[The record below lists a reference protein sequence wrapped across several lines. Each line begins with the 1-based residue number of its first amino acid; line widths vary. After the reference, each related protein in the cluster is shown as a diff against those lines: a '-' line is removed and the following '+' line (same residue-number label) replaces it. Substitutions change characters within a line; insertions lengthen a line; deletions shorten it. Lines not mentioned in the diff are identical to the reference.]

1 MGFLLPIL
9 LGVFL
14 LITATPPS
22 LSQLPPEID
31 PPAPAPISPSELCNG
46 IFLSYTFILG
56 RQIPPN
62 DTTDQP
68 YRFESVLTVL
78 NNGREEL
85 KEWRVFVGFQHHEIL
100 TSATDAIIV
109 NGTDLPAPVG
119 NGTIFAGYPVSDLK
133 TAIQT
138 AGDLKQ
144 MTATIEL
151 VGTQFMV
158 APPAIPLPSNI
169 SLVNDG
175 WSCPE
180 PTATPLSKRQITTC
194 CIRDPTFEVNTTTI
208 TDKFLPR
215 QPGDLTIMYDVIRAY
230 DQNYLAE
237 VTMEN
242 HNPLGRLDHWELS
255 FDWMREEFIQKMQGA
270 YPTVVDATKCIF
282 GPQSQIYTG
291 LDFADVLTCERR
303 PIIVDLPPTKA
314 EDTVLGKIPSCC
326 RNGTILPR
334 TMDPSKSASV
344 FTMQVAKMP
353 PDFNRSAL
361 SPPQNW
367 RIKGTLNPDYSCGPP
382 VRVSPTLYPDPSGMP
397 TNKTSFAS
405 WQIVCN
411 ITHAKTETPKCCV
424 SYSAFFNDS
433 IIPCNTCACGCVS
446 ETRRTCSAE
455 TPSLLIPPDALL
467 VPFENRTSL
476 TVAWNALKHKTIPN
490 PMPCGDNCGVSIN
503 WHIAT
508 DYRGGWTARITIFNW
523 GEIDFPDWFLAV
535 QMKKP
540 AIRGFEKAYSFNA
553 SLLSI
558 EGGVNNTI
566 FMEGLPGLEYLVAE
580 RDELDPKKNLRV
592 PGKQQSVIQ
601 FSKKLTPG
609 INVPERDGFPAKV
622 IFNGEECLLPDVL
635 PLPSG
640 GRRNGFDTM
649 VLLCMVIF
657 VVALVI

>member
-85 KEWRVFVGFQHHEIL
+85 QEWRVFVGFQHHEIL

-314 EDTVLGKIPSCC
+314 EDPVLGKIPSCC

-344 FTMQVAKMP
+344 FTMQRRRRLRRGGYSSNYLTLRKSLGVGGASTFIPSSNLDSDPLLSSFMFRP
-353 PDFNRSAL
+353 PLANELVIPITEGDSVT
-361 SPPQNW
+361 
-367 RIKGTLNPDYSCGPP
+367 K
-382 VRVSPTLYPDPSGMP
+382 VSPKD
-397 TNKTSFAS
+397 TS
-405 WQIVCN
+405 Q
-411 ITHAKTETPKCCV
+411 
-424 SYSAFFNDS
+424 
-433 IIPCNTCACGCVS
+433 
-446 ETRRTCSAE
+446 RL
-455 TPSLLIPPDALL
+455 SLSNED
-467 VPFENRTSL
+467 
-476 TVAWNALKHKTIPN
+476 
-490 PMPCGDNCGVSIN
+490 
-503 WHIAT
+503 
-508 DYRGGWTARITIFNW
+508 
-523 GEIDFPDWFLAV
+523 
-535 QMKKP
+535 Q
-540 AIRGFEKAYSFNA
+540 EKARKSEFVRD
-553 SLLSI
+553 LLWS
-558 EGGVNNTI
+558 T
-566 FMEGLPGLEYLVAE
+566 MLE
-580 RDELDPKKNLRV
+580 DK
-592 PGKQQSVIQ
+592 
-601 FSKKLTPG
+601 F
-609 INVPERDGFPAKV
+609 
-622 IFNGEECLLPDVL
+622 
-635 PLPSG
+635 
-640 GRRNGFDTM
+640 
-649 VLLCMVIF
+649 
-657 VVALVI
+657 